1 MLFSICP
8 RGRIKMKRYIGLR
21 NIVTSKQD
29 WKYLLFYEI
38 DGHDDHKELQILSIF
53 NRFETSYIAYQTLNG
68 YHFVGLTPINA
79 QQWGQ
84 WFTIL
89 QNTVPEYFSG
99 QTLRLS
105 LKEGETQRLVSYS
118 TQYPYLERLANMY
131 IRRFNIPKNEVPTFG
146 EMPKYS
152 CVFEK
157 YWTTKI

>member
-1 MLFSICP
+1 
-8 RGRIKMKRYIGLR
+8 MKRYIGLR

-38 DGHDDHKELQILSIF
+38 DGHDDYSNFLRILEYFKRMENSF
-53 NRFETSYIAYQTLNG
+53 VAYKSLNG
-68 YHFVGLTPINA
+68 YHFVGLTPFNA
-79 QQWGQ
+79 QQWGYSFQ
-84 WFTIL
+84 TM

-105 LKEGETQRLVSYS
+105 LKEGEKQELIEFSLK
-118 TQYPYLERLANMY
+118 YPYLERLANMY
-131 IRRFNIPKNEVPTFG
+131 IRRFNMSKNEVPTFG